1 MSFPETAAR
10 QPGGLFEAVF
20 EELVPFSPSNSS
32 EFSRTFRVRNQSRRF
47 LALFLLLPAESV
59 SARAA
64 GAKKFRREAEKVLPA
79 VIRDV
84 SERGGLWVLAADLLV
99 HAVDNRFLF
108 ERFAPPYEAGALLW
122 VSPVPDGAATRI
134 LVGAQNGVFLAPH
147 APSERWTLIQSG
159 LPSAASE
166 PPLVLENG
174 VVIPGKAGGL
184 YFSSDAGKSWSR
196 LDAAAE
202 EGRFSG
208 FAPDGRGGFY
218 AGSLSE
224 GVLHWSAS
232 TGNHN

>member
-1 MSFPETAAR
+1 M
-10 QPGGLFEAVF
+10 
-20 EELVPFSPSNSS
+20 
-32 EFSRTFRVRNQSRRF
+32 RNQSRRF
-47 LALFLLLPAESV
+47 LAPFLLLPTGSV

-99 HAVDNRFLF
+99 HAADNRFLF

-147 APSERWTLIQSG
+147 PPSERWTLIQSG

-174 VVIPGKAGGL
+174 VVIPRKRVDCTSAPMPASPGRVSIQPRKKEGSPASRPTAAGDSTPAPSAKA
-184 YFSSDAGKSWSR
+184 SCT
-196 LDAAAE
+196 
-202 EGRFSG
+202 GRQ
-208 FAPDGRGGFY
+208 AL
-218 AGSLSE
+218 ATTTE
-224 GVLHWSAS
+224 VLI
-232 TGNHN
+232 